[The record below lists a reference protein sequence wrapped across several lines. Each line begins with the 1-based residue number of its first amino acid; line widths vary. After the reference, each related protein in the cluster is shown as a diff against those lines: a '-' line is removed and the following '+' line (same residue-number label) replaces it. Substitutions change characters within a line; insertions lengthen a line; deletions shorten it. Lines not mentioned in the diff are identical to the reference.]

1 MKKSKS
7 KIGWIIFLL
16 FFMYASA
23 NGNYLNSGDD
33 YLYKNSSWLALIDLA
48 VCSVVMMVIPFI
60 WRLVNRQK
68 LPFSKG
74 KKICIWNSIILF
86 VLSIILMDTV
96 GTSFIGGL
104 GALIYY
110 YINKWLFVN
119 EENYEKQDI
128 ICINCNTK
136 VNSKLKKCPNCELP
150 LSDLKKENIIR
161 ENVEFKDDDVKDNN
175 ETIEEIEQNV
185 FKCSNCGFLVKESD
199 EKCSKCGEVF
209 EDDEEEEIE
218 NSKKP
223 NKSDVDQKY
232 SNLTKLKKLLDKNII
247 SKEEFEKEKKK
258 ILNK

>member
-16 FFMYASA
+16 FLMYASA

-33 YLYKNSSWLALIDLA
+33 YLYENSSWLALIDLA
-48 VCSVVMMVIPFI
+48 VCSVVMMAIPFI

-68 LPFSKG
+68 LSFSKG

-86 VLSIILMDTV
+86 IVSIILMATV
-96 GTSFIGGL
+96 ETSFVGGL

-119 EENYEKQDI
+119 EKDYNDQNI
-128 ICINCNTK
+128 ICSNCNTEAS
-136 VNSKLKKCPNCELP
+136 SKLKKCPNCELP
-150 LSDLKKENIIR
+150 LNDVKKENVIQ
-161 ENVEFKDDDVKDNN
+161 ENVEFEEEVESNDEN
-175 ETIEEIEQNV
+175 IEEIEQNV
-185 FKCSNCGFLVKESD
+185 FKCSNCGSLVKESD

-209 EDDEEEEIE
+209 EDEEETE

-223 NKSDVDQKY
+223 NNSDMNQKY

>member
-16 FFMYASA
+16 FLMYASA

-33 YLYKNSSWLALIDLA
+33 YLYENSSWLALIDLA
-48 VCSVVMMVIPFI
+48 VCSVVMMAIPFI

-86 VLSIILMDTV
+86 IVSIILMTTV
-96 GTSFIGGL
+96 ETSFIGGL

-119 EENYEKQDI
+119 EKDYEDQDI
-128 ICINCNTK
+128 ICSNCNTK
-136 VNSKLKKCPNCELP
+136 VSSKLKKCPNCELP
-150 LSDLKKENIIR
+150 LN
-161 ENVEFKDDDVKDNN
+161 DVKEEILTQENAEFEEEDVENN
-175 ETIEEIEQNV
+175 DENIEEIEQNV
-185 FKCSNCGFLVKESD
+185 FKCSNCGSLVKESD

-209 EDDEEEEIE
+209 EDEDEEETG
-218 NSKKP
+218 NSKKT
-223 NKSDVDQKY
+223 NKSDMDQKY